1 MVTKEQ
7 ALQAAM
13 RLRVLKFYPND
24 RNVDLEVARIFGRM
38 VSTNEQLN
46 WLVETMVDKIG
57 EWHGPMELRGVFCT
71 RFKPCDGVE
80 VSCVSSQGFTPSDQE
95 MRSISAHQEQK
106 LLESTKVRLIAGK
119 VDVIPNEDLGKSL
132 SEVGLNPATKS
143 TLRARLEDIRAA
155 AAFEE
160 LISPRAELT
169 SEFEDVDMNE
179 AKDAAKHVTEQRM
192 AARSDEERAKMLADL
207 EEEPWYQEWK
217 RLRGL
222 RTAS

>member
-1 MVTKEQ
+1 
-7 ALQAAM
+7 
-13 RLRVLKFYPND
+13 
-24 RNVDLEVARIFGRM
+24 
-38 VSTNEQLN
+38 
-46 WLVETMVDKIG
+46 MVDKIG

-80 VSCVSSQGFTPSDQE
+80 VSCVSSSGFTPSDQE

-119 VDVIPNEDLGKSL
+119 VEVITNEDLGKSL

-143 TLRARLEDIRAA
+143 TFRPRL
-155 AAFEE
+155 
-160 LISPRAELT
+160 
-169 SEFEDVDMNE
+169 E

-207 EEEPWYQEWK
+207 EEEPWYQEW
-217 RLRGL
+217 
-222 RTAS
+222 